1 MPNSA
6 RSRKKSRRSGRPLLL
21 VPALL
26 TALLSPLVPTGT
38 ALAVTPTVPSS
49 AAPEPA
55 LAPEPA
61 PEPEPEVAATEPA
74 PEPSATTD
82 PTPQPTPTQDPT
94 PNPTPTAPTAAPCP
108 ALPLA
113 PLGGPGDA
121 VGRVA
126 LEPSG
131 TACFTLTVEKPGL
144 HRVLLEGRRPS
155 VTLSS
160 GGTPVTCAVD
170 SGPCEL
176 AAGTYTLGLTLA
188 SYLAGGEARVA
199 VVPLMAGPGCSEPI
213 STDFGAAPAT
223 GTSSGEL
230 GIICHAFTAAPGELI
245 NTRLR
250 PGASANIHAWV
261 TDDTGKHLCSVDFD
275 CVLPPGVGG
284 YRVLAHLSP
293 SGGTYAVPYTLT
305 VRQLS
310 HPVGCAVVGVNA
322 YGTAPTQLS
331 PPAECKT
338 FTPATTGTYQVQAVT
353 ASGAGTALTMY
364 APSGRICEY
373 TNGCPLTAG
382 VTYTLV
388 TGSTVRILDPR
399 STNGC
404 TNDVELGHAHR
415 GGFSAVGEVDCLN
428 LPVPRGAHLAVLN
441 GDVPGGPDTDPD
453 VTLLDATGASQ
464 CAGASEYVL
473 STCVLGGTAPYR
485 AIVRNSTSDPA
496 TGAYALA
503 FHRTDA
509 ASGCR
514 TFQAGDFTATSA
526 RMSVTTGADAFSDC
540 LTIPADAHSGRE
552 LIDLR
557 NVSGGP
563 AGSLSLFDQNGARTC
578 FDPDA
583 PADVPQDA
591 CALTPGLTYTALVH
605 GVDAPAEFSL
615 TRRDVTA
622 TARGC
627 VETPAT
633 AVGRPSAAGVAA
645 APGTFV
651 CHRVTTLDARDVL
664 HLDFR
669 DASYLS
675 AWPVGVYR
683 TNGSKGCGDLFPGCA
698 ITGSTHYQA
707 VVEVRDG
714 TSAAPAYRVDALRIA
729 TAAGPAP
736 ECVKV
741 ANVSYGFGPLVAT
754 LSEQKTAVCAAL
766 PTGNFD
772 RFVMSQT
779 PATTLPQTP
788 TPRLYDLANRQDG
801 CARRSSSYYECEV
814 PRREDDWHLT
824 ARPTVLVIGMP
835 SAPAQSAVA
844 LQASFSCRLSLCGT
858 EKQTVGTVTPG
869 TVGAGKITMKV
880 TGTALHEKTAV
891 EVVGG
896 TYRARS
902 TTVSVTPDRRSM
914 DVSLDLTSAPRT
926 TLSLTVL
933 THDGT
938 KYARGTVTVVAA
950 LRATVAPSVTG
961 TAVVGGTVTAKAGT
975 WTPVPDSYAYQW
987 RANGVAIAGATAA
1000 AYTVPA
1006 TLQGKQ
1012 LSVAVTARKAGHPVV
1027 TAATAAVVVKG
1038 VAPKPTKVPYF
1049 TGATRVGGK
1058 LTAVVGTWSPAP
1070 TSYAYQWRA
1079 NGVAI
1084 SGATGATYVPVAVV
1098 LGKKLTV
1105 TVTAHR
1111 TGHLSGG
1118 YTTAGYTVATG
1129 LAPKATAAPYVT
1141 GTVRVGWTL
1150 TLNRGTWTPA
1160 PTSYTYQ
1167 WYANGRAITGATRT
1181 TFTPTSAQRGLRITV
1196 KVTAQRT
1203 GHYSGVAWTPSTVAV
1218 VG

>member
-1 MPNSA
+1 M
-6 RSRKKSRRSGRPLLL
+6 
-21 VPALL
+21 
-26 TALLSPLVPTGT
+26 
-38 ALAVTPTVPSS
+38 
-49 AAPEPA
+49 E
-55 LAPEPA
+55 
-61 PEPEPEVAATEPA
+61 
-74 PEPSATTD
+74 
-82 PTPQPTPTQDPT
+82 
-94 PNPTPTAPTAAPCP
+94 
-108 ALPLA
+108 
-113 PLGGPGDA
+113 
-121 VGRVA
+121 
-126 LEPSG
+126 
-131 TACFTLTVEKPGL
+131 
-144 HRVLLEGRRPS
+144 
-155 VTLSS
+155 
-160 GGTPVTCAVD
+160 

-261 TDDTGKHLCSVDFD
+261 TDDTGKHLCSVGFD

-331 PPAECKT
+331 PPAECKA

-399 STNGC
+399 STDGC

-627 VETPAT
+627 
-633 AVGRPSAAGVAA
+633 
-645 APGTFV
+645 
-651 CHRVTTLDARDVL
+651 
-664 HLDFR
+664 
-669 DASYLS
+669 
-675 AWPVGVYR
+675 
-683 TNGSKGCGDLFPGCA
+683 
-698 ITGSTHYQA
+698 
-707 VVEVRDG
+707 
-714 TSAAPAYRVDALRIA
+714 
-729 TAAGPAP
+729 
-736 ECVKV
+736 
-741 ANVSYGFGPLVAT
+741 
-754 LSEQKTAVCAAL
+754 
-766 PTGNFD
+766 
-772 RFVMSQT
+772 
-779 PATTLPQTP
+779 
-788 TPRLYDLANRQDG
+788 
-801 CARRSSSYYECEV
+801 
-814 PRREDDWHLT
+814 
-824 ARPTVLVIGMP
+824 
-835 SAPAQSAVA
+835 
-844 LQASFSCRLSLCGT
+844 
-858 EKQTVGTVTPG
+858 
-869 TVGAGKITMKV
+869 
-880 TGTALHEKTAV
+880 
-891 EVVGG
+891 
-896 TYRARS
+896 
-902 TTVSVTPDRRSM
+902 
-914 DVSLDLTSAPRT
+914 
-926 TLSLTVL
+926 
-933 THDGT
+933 
-938 KYARGTVTVVAA
+938 
-950 LRATVAPSVTG
+950 
-961 TAVVGGTVTAKAGT
+961 
-975 WTPVPDSYAYQW
+975 
-987 RANGVAIAGATAA
+987 
-1000 AYTVPA
+1000 
-1006 TLQGKQ
+1006 
-1012 LSVAVTARKAGHPVV
+1012 
-1027 TAATAAVVVKG
+1027 
-1038 VAPKPTKVPYF
+1038 
-1049 TGATRVGGK
+1049 
-1058 LTAVVGTWSPAP
+1058 
-1070 TSYAYQWRA
+1070 
-1079 NGVAI
+1079 
-1084 SGATGATYVPVAVV
+1084 
-1098 LGKKLTV
+1098 
-1105 TVTAHR
+1105 
-1111 TGHLSGG
+1111 
-1118 YTTAGYTVATG
+1118 
-1129 LAPKATAAPYVT
+1129 
-1141 GTVRVGWTL
+1141 
-1150 TLNRGTWTPA
+1150 
-1160 PTSYTYQ
+1160 
-1167 WYANGRAITGATRT
+1167 
-1181 TFTPTSAQRGLRITV
+1181 
-1196 KVTAQRT
+1196 
-1203 GHYSGVAWTPSTVAV
+1203 
-1218 VG
+1218 